1 MFISDFAIKK
11 PIVTVTAMVA
21 LVAFGIA
28 ALFNLQTD
36 EFPDV
41 QQPMIAVTIPYPGAS
56 PETVEREIVEPVEE
70 AFSGISGVDWSRT
83 TSNSIDGLAQFLV
96 AFEYEKNLQEA
107 SQDIRDAISTKRSDL
122 PVEMK
127 EPILSR
133 IDPGQQPVMTLTLTS
148 TTLTPAVLTRIADPD
163 IVRALRGVPGVAL
176 VRVVGAVT
184 RELTVQLRPADLQAA
199 GVAVGQVVQALESQN
214 LAAPVGSV

>member
-1 MFISDFAIKK
+1 
-11 PIVTVTAMVA
+11 MVA
-21 LVAFGIA
+21 VS
-28 ALFNLQTD
+28 
-36 EFPDV
+36 
-41 QQPMIAVTIPYPGAS
+41 IPYPGAS

-70 AFSGISGVDWSRT
+70 AFSGINGVDWSRT

-107 SQDIRDAISTKRSDL
+107 SQDIRDAISSKRSDL
-122 PVEMK
+122 PTEMK

-148 TTLTPAVLTRIADPD
+148 TTLTPAILTRIADPD
-163 IVRALRGVPGVAL
+163 IVRALRGIPGVAL
-176 VRVVGAVT
+176 VRVVGGVT
-184 RELTVQLRPADLQAA
+184 RELTVQLRPGDLQAA

-214 LAAPVGSV
+214 LAAPVGSVKGAAR